1 MLLKDAV
8 HVSTF
13 HKLVST
19 LTFFC
24 HILHFKNVR
33 PKQKSNILPL
43 ITNHP
48 RRLGSVYIYIREG

>member
-24 HILHFKNVR
+24 HFLHFKHVR
-33 PKQKSNILPL
+33 PEQKSNISP
-43 ITNHP
+43 
-48 RRLGSVYIYIREG
+48 